1 MSTVLSSEHFET
13 ILNFSRKIS
22 KGVNAD
28 DLSQHVIFRLL
39 NEPDLLTKHLMTQPK
54 ALNVWLY
61 KFISVEYSLSWS
73 VFNRHFHNSYNKGRE
88 VIDLDIKDCGW
99 IDGHKK
105 IRCLSKDVG
114 GEYDLSIDA
123 YNLVK
128 TSGLTDIERMYLN
141 AYIDSGYNYR
151 RCSDNLD
158 IHHSTIKRHV
168 KRAFDKCRDII

>member
-88 VIDLDIKDCGW
+88 ITDVEVSDCLF
-99 IDGHKK
+99 D
-105 IRCLSKDVG
+105 DVG
-114 GEYDLSIDA
+114 SQFDHSIDV

>member
-1 MSTVLSSEHFET
+1 MSVTLESKHFET

-39 NEPDLLTKHLMTQPK
+39 NEPNLLNEDVLSKPK

-61 KFISVEYSLSWS
+61 KFINIEYSLCWS
-73 VFNRHFHNSYNKGRE
+73 VFNRYFHNSYNKGRE
-88 VIDLDIKDCGW
+88 IVDVEVSDCLF
-99 IDGHKK
+99 D
-105 IRCLSKDVG
+105 DVG
-114 GEYDLSIDA
+114 SQFDHSVDV

-141 AYIDSGYNYR
+141 AYIDSDYNYR

-158 IHHSTIKRHV
+158 IHPSTIKRHV
-168 KRAFDKCRDII
+168 KRAFDKCKSIR